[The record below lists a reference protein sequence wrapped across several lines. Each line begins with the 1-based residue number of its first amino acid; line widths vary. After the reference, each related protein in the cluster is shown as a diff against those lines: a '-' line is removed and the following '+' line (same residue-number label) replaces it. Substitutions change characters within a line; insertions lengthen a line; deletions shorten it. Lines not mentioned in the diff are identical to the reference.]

1 MDDEIQKY
9 VTSCDSCQRNKPSQQ
24 SPIGLL
30 QPLPI
35 PTRPW
40 QQVSMDLIT
49 QLPRSKLG
57 NDAIVVFV
65 DKLTKMVHYVATTT
79 NVTAPQLATIFM
91 REVVS
96 TSWCTR
102 INIE

>member
-1 MDDEIQKY
+1 M
-9 VTSCDSCQRNKPSQQ
+9 
-24 SPIGLL
+24 

-35 PTRPW
+35 PDRPW

-65 DKLTKMVHYVATTT
+65 DKLTKMVHYVPTTT
-79 NVTAPQLATIFM
+79 NCY
-91 REVVS
+91 S
-96 TSWCTR
+96 T
-102 INIE
+102 